1 MLQNYVNYHR
11 FKCYICQKFILLK
24 IGIIKEGKT
33 PPDKRVPLSPNQCKW
48 IKDNYPHL
56 DLVVQKSPIRK
67 YKDQDYSNLG
77 IQLVDQLND
86 CDVLLGVKEVPIDQL
101 IPSKMYFFFSHTLKK
116 QPYNR
121 NLLQA
126 IIQKNIQ
133 LVDWETITN
142 AKGERLIAFGR
153 FAGIVGCF
161 NGLLGFGIKTNR
173 YSLKRAHLCEDRQ
186 EMEGELSKIQLPNNF
201 KLVITGG
208 GRVSGGAME
217 VLKKTNIKK
226 VSPEDFLTKEFN
238 FPVFTQLDVE
248 DYNKR
253 DDNKSFKKSDFFN
266 DPKGY
271 SSTFMSYA
279 QKADLY
285 VACHYWDN
293 RSPYIFTRDDIKN
306 PKWKIQIVADISCD
320 INGPVAST
328 LRPSTIENPFYG
340 YHPQF
345 EKEVAFKNKNA
356 VGVMAVDNLPCEL
369 PKDASEEFG
378 KMFIE
383 HVLEPLLGND
393 PEDIIYR
400 ASETVNGKLTPH
412 FKYLQDYLEGND

>member
-1 MLQNYVNYHR
+1 
-11 FKCYICQKFILLK
+11 
-24 IGIIKEGKT
+24 
-33 PPDKRVPLSPNQCKW
+33 
-48 IKDNYPHL
+48 
-56 DLVVQKSPIRK
+56 
-67 YKDQDYSNLG
+67 
-77 IQLVDQLND
+77 
-86 CDVLLGVKEVPIDQL
+86 
-101 IPSKMYFFFSHTLKK
+101 MYLFFSHTLKK

-142 AKGERLIAFGR
+142 AKGQRLIAFGR
-153 FAGIVGCF
+153 FAGIVGCY
-161 NGLLGFGIKTNR
+161 NGLLGYGLKNNS
-173 YSLKRAHLCEDRQ
+173 YALKRAYLCEDRQ

-293 RSPYIFTRDDIKN
+293 RSPYIFSLSLIHISEPTR
-306 PKWKIQIVADISCD
+306 P
-320 INGPVAST
+320 
-328 LRPSTIENPFYG
+328 Y
-340 YHPQF
+340 
-345 EKEVAFKNKNA
+345 
-356 VGVMAVDNLPCEL
+356 
-369 PKDASEEFG
+369 
-378 KMFIE
+378 
-383 HVLEPLLGND
+383 
-393 PEDIIYR
+393 
-400 ASETVNGKLTPH
+400 
-412 FKYLQDYLEGND
+412 